1 MIHRILQSPSVK
13 GNIAIVTAMATVTEA
28 TAFVFSSYLFSRTF
42 SLQKADRELSILI
55 KQPPT
60 YVTPLKL
67 ALVSFQNT
75 PEKDE
80 HEDEEVEDGEDGEEV
95 EEIEEVEEDEEDEE
109 DEGSHGRN

>member
-1 MIHRILQSPSVK
+1 MSKARALERSAFDNIYRLSVSSQK
-13 GNIAIVTAMATVTEA
+13 INANTIKRSFESSNIDDMCYEWYIEE
-28 TAFVFSSYLFSRTF
+28 
-42 SLQKADRELSILI
+42 KADRELSILI

-75 PEKDE
+75 REKDE
-80 HEDEEVEDGEDGEEV
+80 HEDEEVEEVEDGEEV
-95 EEIEEVEEDEEDEE
+95 EEVEEVEE